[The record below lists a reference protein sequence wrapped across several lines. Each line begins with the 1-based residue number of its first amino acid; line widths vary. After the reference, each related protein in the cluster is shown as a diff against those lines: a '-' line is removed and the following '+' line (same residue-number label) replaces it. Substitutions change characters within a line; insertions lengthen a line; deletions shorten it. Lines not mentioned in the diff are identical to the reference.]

1 MYSAVLDTCT
11 LYPAYLRDTLLRC
24 AAQDLFRPLWSADIL
39 DELDRNLSDLI
50 GASLAARICNLLG
63 QHFPDSIVTG
73 YKPLIDAMATDLK
86 DRHVLAAA
94 VRGNADAVV
103 TFNLKDF
110 PASATDPYG
119 VAVLHPDTLL
129 LDLLHSSP
137 EAFVSALWQQVAG
150 YRNPRMRVIE
160 LAGRLATAD
169 CPGVAAAIPRHL

>member
-24 AAQDLFRPLWSADIL
+24 AARDLFRPLWSADIL

-50 GASLAARICNLLG
+50 GAPLAARIRNLLG

-73 YKPLIDAMATDLK
+73 YKPLIDAMTTDPK

-110 PASATDPYG
+110 PASATD
-119 VAVLHPDTLL
+119 
-129 LDLLHSSP
+129 
-137 EAFVSALWQQVAG
+137 
-150 YRNPRMRVIE
+150 NPRMPVTE
-160 LAGRLATAD
+160 LARRLATAN